1 MKLFF
6 TGMVQVFFVAMNTYF
21 ISREFW
27 QGVLVCGFTISL
39 IWSWN
44 VKRIVFGDFN
54 DRLLYSFGAATG
66 SLLGMVLSKYILR

>member
-21 ISREFW
+21 ISRAFW
-27 QGVLVCGFTISL
+27 QGVLVCGFSISL

-54 DRLLYSFGAATG
+54 DRLLYSLGAAIG
-66 SLLGMVLSKYILR
+66 SLLGMFLSKYIAR